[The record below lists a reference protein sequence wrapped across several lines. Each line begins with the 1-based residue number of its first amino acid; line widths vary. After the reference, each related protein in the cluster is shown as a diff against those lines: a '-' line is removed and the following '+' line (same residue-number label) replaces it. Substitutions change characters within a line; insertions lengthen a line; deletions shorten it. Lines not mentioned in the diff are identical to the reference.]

1 MLILTKSLMA
11 IMIGFI
17 LSLITAFILIPI
29 LKKLKIRQ
37 SLSVYLERSHTKK
50 QGTPTMGGLIFIIP
64 TILTIVLLLILKKI
78 TINYSLLIVL
88 FSFIGYALIGFID
101 DYLIVIKH
109 NNKGLSEKSKFLM
122 QVVIA
127 IIFFYLFMMG
137 GNEPLLWIHAFN
149 LKLSIGWF

>member
-11 IMIGFI
+11 VMIGFI

-88 FSFIGYALIGFID
+88 FSFIGYALII
-101 DYLIVIKH
+101 
-109 NNKGLSEKSKFLM
+109 
-122 QVVIA
+122 
-127 IIFFYLFMMG
+127 
-137 GNEPLLWIHAFN
+137 
-149 LKLSIGWF
+149 